1 MTDQPAQQT
10 DVQIDP
16 QRVVRRLAEQIAQ
29 QAVQLAEQD
38 AIIQELAADNVRK
51 DAEITKLRGQIDGP
65 GEAEPL

>member
-1 MTDQPAQQT
+1 VPDQPGQQT

-38 AIIQELAADNVRK
+38 AIIQELVADNVRK
-51 DAEITKLRGQIDGP
+51 DAEITNLRSQVEGAT
-65 GEAEPL
+65 EAEPQ

>member
-29 QAVQLAEQD
+29 QTVQLAEQD

-51 DAEITKLRGQIDGP
+51 DAETAKLRGQIDGLA
-65 GEAEPL
+65 EAEQP